1 MSTNAAKIL
10 VVDDDANIRAT
21 VRMCLET
28 DGYTVIHANDGAIA
42 LDKIRRESPDLV
54 LLDLAMPRMDG
65 IALLQAF
72 GREWRLPPARVIV
85 MTAHGSVRTAVQAI
99 RLGASDYLE
108 KPFTP
113 DDLRLSVASVL
124 SEDRA
129 GETGLT
135 AGATYD
141 AVLTGVRDA
150 LVDGHVP
157 TAESLLN
164 TAAAIADADPV
175 FLNLAGAIHEAHG
188 RITGARKLYRRA
200 AAAPGGYAP
209 ARRNM
214 ARLDAAEKSGQPAA
228 PADLGQPAVQQHHQP
243 SREA

>member
-1 MSTNAAKIL
+1 MKTKKPAKVL
-10 VVDDDANIRAT
+10 VVDDDANIRTA
-21 VRMCLET
+21 VRICLET
-28 DGYTVIHANDGAIA
+28 DGYTVIHANDGAIG
-42 LDKIRRESPDLV
+42 LDRVRRESPDLV

-65 IALLQAF
+65 IALLTAF
-72 GREWRLPPARVIV
+72 GREWRLPPCRVIV

-124 SEDRA
+124 NEDHP
-129 GETGLT
+129 GDGSTPT

-141 AVLTGVRDA
+141 AVLAGVRDA
-150 LVDGHVP
+150 LAEGHVP
-157 TAESLLN
+157 TAEGLLN

-175 FLNLAGAIHEAHG
+175 FLNLAAAIHEAHG
-188 RITGARKLYRRA
+188 RTTGARKLYRRA
-200 AAAPGGYAP
+200 AAAPGGYEP

-214 ARLDAAEKSGQPAA
+214 ARLDQAERTGSPAGPAELGGLPVHANGQ
-228 PADLGQPAVQQHHQP
+228 H
-243 SREA
+243 

>member
-1 MSTNAAKIL
+1 MSTTKTTRIL

-28 DGYTVIHANDGAIA
+28 DGYAVIHANDGAIA

-124 SEDRA
+124 EESPTNEA
-129 GETGLT
+129 GLT

-141 AVLTGVRDA
+141 AVLIGVRDA
-150 LVDGHVP
+150 LVDGHIP

-188 RITGARKLYRRA
+188 RIIGARKLYRRA
-200 AAAPGGYAP
+200 AAAPGGYPP

-214 ARLDAAEKSGQPAA
+214 ARLDAAEQSGQPPP
-228 PADLGQPAVQQHHQP
+228 PADLGERIANHH
-243 SREA
+243 